1 MPVAL
6 TIPKLGLT
14 MTEAKVVEWRK
25 VQGDRV
31 VEKGEVI
38 YVIETEKAVFE
49 VEST

>member
-31 VEKGEVI
+31 EKGEVI
-38 YVIETEKAVFE
+38 YVIETEKVVFE